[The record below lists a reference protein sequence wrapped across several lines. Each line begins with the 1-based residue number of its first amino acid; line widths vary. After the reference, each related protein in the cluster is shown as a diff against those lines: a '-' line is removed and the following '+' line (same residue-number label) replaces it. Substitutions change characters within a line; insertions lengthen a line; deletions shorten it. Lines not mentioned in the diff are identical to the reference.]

1 MVVVNY
7 WIKRKDKHPTNI

>member
-7 WIKRKDKHPTNI
+7 HTSLW